1 MGVGFLAVGLIGTC
15 LSWVLLTH
23 LGRRTIYNSSL
34 ATLAVLQFIIA
45 IIDSVPDYDERPGLA
60 WAEAV
65 IMMIWNF
72 VYDLGVG
79 PICFVILS
87 EASATRVRSHTIAV
101 ATAIQAIL
109 GIVFTIAIPY
119 AINPDQGNLRG
130 KLGYVFGGLAT
141 LSLVWSY
148 FRLPEF
154 KGRTYEDLDV
164 MFARGV
170 KARDFKRY
178 IVVN

>member
-1 MGVGFLAVGLIGTC
+1 MGVGFLAVGLVGTS
-15 LSWVLLTH
+15 LSWVLLSH

-34 ATLAVLQFIIA
+34 AALAVLQFVIA
-45 IIDSVPDYDERPGLA
+45 IIDSAPNYAERPGLA

-65 IMMIWNF
+65 IMMVWNF

-79 PICFVILS
+79 PLCFVILS

-119 AINPDQGNLRG
+119 GN
-130 KLGYVFGGLAT
+130 T
-141 LSLVWSY
+141 MC
-148 FRLPEF
+148 RLIEAH
-154 KGRTYEDLDV
+154 TS
-164 MFARGV
+164 
-170 KARDFKRY
+170 
-178 IVVN
+178 